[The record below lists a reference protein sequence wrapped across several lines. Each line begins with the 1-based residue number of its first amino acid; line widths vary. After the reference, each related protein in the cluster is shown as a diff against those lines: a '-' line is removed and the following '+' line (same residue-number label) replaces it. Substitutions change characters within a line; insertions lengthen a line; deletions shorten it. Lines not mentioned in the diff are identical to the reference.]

1 MKKKLLWEAILS
13 VLIVSNAYT
22 AEFGPEGYYPIET
35 DNIAPESAYAADFAP
50 EGRYPIETYGIA
62 PDGAVLQWFV
72 HTPRTPGPWPI
83 ILLIHGGTFSSGSAS
98 EARISAAAEDL
109 ANAGYLALSITY
121 RLDVQKILNQQS
133 DGTFPQQTDDCKM
146 AVLAARGDPRG
157 NGKVGVLGASAGGS
171 HAVWISSTGVPGYDK
186 ADVAVS
192 LSGPY
197 LFSDFG
203 NPPSGQFIR
212 SVTRYVNCQRF
223 ETDKLNAASPA
234 MLATLADASPML
246 LCAAR
251 HDTIPST
258 QLPDMTAALDA
269 AGNDSYAWFIYE
281 DPLEHHSW
289 DYWFAVKNMSVAWF
303 DSVLKP
309 LISHSVS
316 P

>member
-1 MKKKLLWEAILS
+1 MKTKLFWEAIFTALLVVNAS
-13 VLIVSNAYT
+13 AADFGSERSNPIGTDDIAPDGAYT
-22 AEFGPEGYYPIET
+22 ADF
-35 DNIAPESAYAADFAP
+35 NAA
-50 EGRYPIETYGIA
+50 GRHAIETYGIA
-62 PDGAVLQWFV
+62 PDGAVLQWVV
-72 HTPRTPGPWPI
+72 HTPRIPGPWPM
-83 ILLIHGGTFSSGSAS
+83 ILLIHGGGFSSGSAT
-98 EARISAAAEDL
+98 ELQVSAAADDL

-121 RLDVQKILNQQS
+121 RLDVKKILNQQS

-146 AVLAARGDPRG
+146 AVLAARGDRRG

-192 LSGPY
+192 LSGPC

-203 NPPSGQFIR
+203 NPPIGDFINK
-212 SVTRYVNCQRF
+212 VTRYVNCQRF

-251 HDTIPST
+251 HDTLPPT
-258 QLPDMTAALDA
+258 QIPDMTAALDA

-281 DPLEHHSW
+281 DTLDHHSW
-289 DYWFAVKNMSVAWF
+289 DYWFAVKNMSIAWF
-303 DSVLKP
+303 DAVLKP
-309 LISHSVS
+309 
-316 P
+316 